1 MNGTN
6 RTQRTLAIFITVLM
20 LTMGMAQAASVNTY
34 SDGQS
39 SVDISLDDPSTYTDS
54 SSGSISL
61 PEGETVNAAA
71 MVVSADSVN
80 YGYAER
86 YDAFSTSYGSFLW
99 NPLYNGGFTQYSS
112 TSDFTEDESTLSLFS
127 LGYNEDFES
136 PVNFNVGPPINGMPE
151 NNWEIGQVENGFPIN
166 RCGSGDSC
174 YGTDFDSVDYRASIG
189 EYQYELTTESVYVWA
204 GKSSA
209 SFMSFHNLYY
219 RSAGAGTNVY
229 YEDCAYVMIQSSTD
243 GSSWSQFE
251 FLPLDLSNTSGISGG
266 NGIYQRGTSVNQIT
280 TKCNKET
287 FPTGAS
293 MIGGTSNNSQTAS
306 TGGWANVGLDLS
318 SYEGEYV
325 RMKFVLEKNDVS
337 DPPVSPELQGWYID
351 ALRIGDPLP
360 QSGSVTFRTF
370 SSSSTS
376 GTNSPNGFG
385 FLNLDATVPGDG
397 SLTVDVLQP
406 GSNNIISDRNGN
418 TLSGLSGSIIELWD
432 IDTDAT
438 PSIDLRFNFN
448 SGINQLNSPEL
459 FSFNIGTRFSFG
471 FNSTM
476 GIEQSNGMMM
486 PGKWI
491 SSPTSDSFAGVIPLW
506 RDSSFSPPLTRI
518 GFTKTV
524 TAITPYVTDD
534 CPDGTASIQIVANN
548 PLAIPGPMPMTT
560 VANNTRYEFS
570 AGVQGF
576 GVRANYSSV
585 QCELTGIHADL
596 EFAHYASGVSLDV
609 AGDGDIEWGMIESA
623 FGAFGEQTKFRTGT
637 VDGENIGSSSS
648 TVTLTAGGVGQG
660 ATFMLPRGADVT
672 NALIGFENNQI
683 EDVTISVAAAA
694 QEIMIADIQDYT
706 EYVPGLVVNEFA
718 DLESALNTLLD
729 YDETVVPSS
738 WVDDFGNEWILFRMK
753 VESSTATIG
762 STITFRDLLIN
773 YDWQQVISD
782 GNNLAREL
790 SQGVAMGTAVG
801 GSVDVPMKWSSNTG
815 GGISLGQLSITTSTG
830 HSSTISLTNGF
841 SGLYDDGNIYEIVT
855 THEVTSQGQSLAGAS
870 LLMETSRGNIEL
882 EYTSSN
888 DTFWEVSDPVDGI
901 SLAVSVTSG
910 TSPLQ
915 INWRFRVSSDWDD
928 TPFVQIYTSSIS
940 DTGVVGL
947 PAAASLQPSTGNA
960 VENDASIT
968 DFRVYN
974 QANIEQTDLNDVKS
988 SQSLVLTG
996 KVRFQDL
1003 DISPDPSNYFLVLE
1017 ELNTSNT
1024 QTEEWLEV
1032 DRVGGTVGGDFT
1044 WSPTLPT
1051 QTAGSKT
1058 YRFRMAN
1065 FTGGDQL
1072 CPPVSY
1078 NPDMDCAIRM
1088 QVSMD
1093 PLPPQLVNISV
1104 MDGST
1109 WRDLGDNT
1117 WIPARNCQTFRI
1129 VVRDNPI
1136 APETLFLNYWV
1147 EKDHDV
1153 NLDRIADIG
1162 EYAQVPLVRQTMSN
1176 ESIYMID
1183 NQGTQCISDI
1193 ANQGL
1198 MNSPLVSLFVSGTDV
1213 GGNSVTSSGSPG
1225 ISYDL
1230 VTYQAMASVQASVTS
1245 FRIQDGFGTELTSA
1259 NTTMYGGN
1267 VYHLRV
1273 RGSDGNGWGDLAQ
1286 VRINLNP
1293 IVSGDMVINY
1303 WPAND
1308 TAWTDSDWITILDL
1322 ETDGVGPE
1330 MRRLDGGVLIDPFET
1345 DFVLDIPVVLAW
1357 SISTVPGIVT
1367 PQVEVT
1373 DFDPNNGGWTTIS
1386 SQAGNYNQRW
1396 KYSDSFKLDRSTF
1409 TVEDTIGFITPDVG
1423 DREAGFVYPGD
1434 MLRISGQYAF
1444 SERLSDGII
1453 INPQIPLTL
1462 RIERQEVQPDG
1473 ERGFFYAPSQ
1483 VYDYP
1488 FENGTFDI
1496 LHPAPTQSNAFTF
1509 TFSLIGLPSG
1519 ATDGTS
1525 PVDSIFYVN
1534 VDSEAPIAANTGS
1547 WEITDENS
1555 EEIGPG
1561 IISSTQF
1568 DCISVKAFIQERQK
1582 LQEGDVLLNW
1592 MYFKDGGNWTE
1603 FYQAFP
1609 GISHFSIPM
1618 DLDIN
1623 SDPIRAS
1630 VNCINLWNAT
1640 LPSDLSGVELR
1651 FWISGTDSAGNV
1663 ISGAGN
1669 YLSGFDGGVF
1679 ELRYES
1685 ASFEV
1690 KNLLLSDITPA
1701 VGESIDLIASVT
1713 NNGNKAGYFNCKV
1726 VTVVGGQVQS
1736 SRDITTPIEIQPL
1749 EEYSWR
1755 IEMGDFATPQVN
1767 VKYQIVN
1774 NDTGDVIA
1782 ESTTFP
1788 VTAESDNSAGFDAAT
1803 IGLIALLAIL
1813 LIAVVVGILVFVRRG
1828 SDDDDDFIEDEDFL
1842 PEGEAV
1848 SPLKARSPPSR
1859 RPPSRGPPKEE
1870 TEMEKALREFPF
1882 WDENTIQGYFD
1893 MGWSIDQLR
1902 DWLAEQNQ

>member
-1 MNGTN
+1 
-6 RTQRTLAIFITVLM
+6 
-20 LTMGMAQAASVNTY
+20 MGLAQAASVNTY
-34 SDGQS
+34 SNGQS
-39 SVDISLDDPSTYTDS
+39 NVDISLDDPSTYSDS
-54 SSGSISL
+54 VSGSISL

-71 MVVSADSVN
+71 MEISTDSVN

-86 YDAFSTSYGSFLW
+86 YDAYSTGYGAYLW

-112 TSDFTEDESTLSLFS
+112 TSDFTEDDSTLSLFS
-127 LGYNEDFES
+127 LGYNQDFEY

-174 YGTDFDSVDYRASIG
+174 YGTDFDSVDYRSSMG
-189 EYQYELTTESVYVWA
+189 EYQYELTSESVYVWS

-243 GSSWSQFE
+243 GSSWTQFE
-251 FLPLDLSNTSGISGG
+251 FLPLDLSNTTGISGG

-306 TGGWANVGLDLS
+306 SGGWANVGLDLS
-318 SYEGEYV
+318 PYEGEYV
-325 RMKFVLEKNDVS
+325 RLKFVLEKNDVS

-351 ALRIGDPLP
+351 ALRIGDSLP

-397 SLTVDVLQP
+397 SLTIDVLQP

-432 IDTDAT
+432 IDTDAH

-448 SGINQLNSPEL
+448 SGINRLNTPEL

-476 GIEQSNGMMM
+476 GLEQSSGMLM

-491 SSPTSDSFAGVIPLW
+491 SSPMSDSYAGVIPLW
-506 RDSSFSPPLTRI
+506 EDSSFSPPLTRI

-524 TAITPYVTDD
+524 TAIKPYVSDD
-534 CPDGTASIQIVANN
+534 CPDGTASIQIIANN
-548 PLAIPGPMPMTT
+548 PLAIPGPMPMIT

-585 QCELTGIHADL
+585 QCELSGIHADL

-609 AGDGDIEWGMIESA
+609 AGDGDIEWGMLESA
-623 FGAFGEQTKFRTGT
+623 FGSFGEQRMFRTGT
-637 VDGENIGSSSS
+637 VDGENVGSSSS
-648 TVTLTAGGVGQG
+648 TVTLTAGGSGQG

-683 EDVTISVAAAA
+683 EDATIYVAAAA
-694 QEIMIADIQDYT
+694 QETMIADIQDYSD
-706 EYVPGLVVNEFA
+706 YVPGLVVNEFS
-718 DLESALNTLLD
+718 DFESALNDLLNL
-729 YDETVVPSS
+729 DETVVPTS
-738 WVDDFGNEWILFRMK
+738 WEDDFGNEWILFRMK
-753 VESSTATIG
+753 VESATATIG
-762 STITFRDLLIN
+762 STITFRDLFIN
-773 YDWQQVISD
+773 YDWQRVISD

-790 SQGVAMGTAVG
+790 SQGVAMGNAVG
-801 GSVDVPMKWSSNTG
+801 GSVDVPMKWSSDTG

-855 THEVTSQGQSLAGAS
+855 THSVTSQGQSLSGAS

-882 EYTSSN
+882 QYTISN
-888 DTFWEVSDPVDGI
+888 DTFWKVSDPVDGI

-910 TSPLQ
+910 TDPFQ
-915 INWRFRVSSDWDD
+915 INWRFRVSSEWDD
-928 TPFVQIYTSSIS
+928 TAFVQIYSSSIS

-947 PAAASLQPSTGNA
+947 PAATSLQPSIGNA

-1032 DRVGGTVGGDFT
+1032 DRIGGTVGGDFT
-1044 WSPTLPT
+1044 WSPTLPS
-1051 QTAGSKT
+1051 QTAGSRT

-1104 MDGST
+1104 MDGAT

-1129 VVRDNPI
+1129 VVRDNPL
-1136 APETLFLNYWV
+1136 APDSLFLNYWV
-1147 EKDHDV
+1147 EKDHDT
-1153 NLDRIADIG
+1153 NLDRVADIG
-1162 EYAQVPLVRQTMSN
+1162 EYAQVPLVRQTVSN
-1176 ESIYMID
+1176 ESVYMID

-1198 MNSPLVSLFVSGTDV
+1198 MNSPLVSLFISGTDV
-1213 GGNSVTSSGSPG
+1213 GGNSVTGSGSPG
-1225 ISYDL
+1225 IPFDL
-1230 VTYQAMASVQASVTS
+1230 VTYQAMASVQASVSS
-1245 FRIQDGFGTELTSA
+1245 FKVQDGYGTELTSA

-1267 VYHLRV
+1267 LYHLRV
-1273 RGSDGNGWGDLAQ
+1273 RGSDGNGWGDIAQ

-1293 IVSGDMVINY
+1293 IVAGDMVINY

-1308 TAWTDSDWITILDL
+1308 TAWTDSNWITIMDL
-1322 ETDGVGPE
+1322 ESDGVGPE

-1345 DFVLDIPVVLAW
+1345 DFILDIPIVLDW

-1386 SQAGNYNQRW
+1386 SQTGNYNQRW
-1396 KYSDSFKLDRSTF
+1396 KYSDDFKLDRSTF

-1423 DREAGFVYPGD
+1423 NRDAGFVYPGD

-1453 INPQIPLTL
+1453 INPQIPLIL
-1462 RIERQEVQPDG
+1462 RIEQQEVQPDG
-1473 ERGFFYAPSQ
+1473 NKGFFYAPSQ

-1488 FENGTFDI
+1488 FDNGTFEI
-1496 LHPAPTQSNAFTF
+1496 LHPAPTQSNVFTF

-1519 ATDGTS
+1519 ASDGTL
-1525 PVDSIFYVN
+1525 PIDSIFYVN
-1534 VDSEAPIAANTGS
+1534 VDSEAPSAANTGS

-1568 DCISVKAFIQERQK
+1568 DCVSVKAFINERQK
-1582 LQEGDVLLNW
+1582 LQEGDVNLNW

-1609 GISHFSIPM
+1609 GISHFTVPM
-1618 DLDIN
+1618 NLDTN

-1630 VNCINLWNAT
+1630 VNCVNLWNAT

-1651 FWISGTDSAGNV
+1651 FWISGTDSAGNG

-1685 ASFEV
+1685 ASFEI
-1690 KNLLLSDITPA
+1690 KNLVVSDNTPA
-1701 VGESIDLIASVT
+1701 VGQSLDLIATVT
-1713 NNGNKAGYFNCKV
+1713 NNGNKAGYFTCKV

-1749 EEYSWR
+1749 EDYSWR

-1774 NDTGDVIA
+1774 NDTGEVIA

-1788 VTAESDNSAGFDAAT
+1788 VTAESDDAAGFDAAT

-1828 SDDDDDFIEDEDFL
+1828 SDDDDDFIEDDDFL

-1859 RPPSRGPPKEE
+1859 GPPGRGPPKQEE
-1870 TEMEKALREFPF
+1870 TEMEKALREFTF

-1902 DWLAEQNQ
+1902 DWLAEQNK

>member
-1 MNGTN
+1 
-6 RTQRTLAIFITVLM
+6 
-20 LTMGMAQAASVNTY
+20 MGLAQAASVNTY
-34 SDGQS
+34 SNGQS

-54 SSGSISL
+54 TSGSVSL

-71 MVVSADSVN
+71 MVVSTDSVN

-86 YDAFSTSYGSFLW
+86 YDAFSTGYGSFLW

-136 PVNFNVGPPINGMPE
+136 PVNFNVGPPIDGVPE
-151 NNWEIGQVENGFPIN
+151 DNWEIGQVENGFPIP

-174 YGTDFDSVDYRASIG
+174 YGTNFDSVDYRLGIG
-189 EYQYELTTESVYVWA
+189 EYQYELTTESEYVWA

-243 GSSWSQFE
+243 GSSWGQFE

-266 NGIYQRGTSVNQIT
+266 NGIYQRGTSVNQVT

-293 MIGGTSNNSQTAS
+293 LLGGTSNNSQTAS

-325 RMKFVLEKNDVS
+325 RLKFVLEKNDVT

-351 ALRIGDPLP
+351 ALQIGDPLP

-385 FLNLDATVPGDG
+385 FLNLDATVPGDA
-397 SLTVDVLQP
+397 SLTIDVLQP
-406 GSNNIISDRNGN
+406 GTNNIISDRNGN

-448 SGINQLNSPEL
+448 SGINQLNTPEL

-471 FNSTM
+471 FNTTTAD
-476 GIEQSNGMMM
+476 IEQSNGMIM

-491 SSPTSDSFAGVIPLW
+491 SSPTTDSSFGVIPQW
-506 RDSSFSPPLTRI
+506 EDSSFSPPLSRL
-518 GFTKTV
+518 GFSKTI
-524 TAITPYVTDD
+524 TAIKPYVSDD
-534 CPDGTASIQIVANN
+534 CPDGTPTIEIFSNN
-548 PLAIPGPMPMTT
+548 PLAISGPIPMTT
-560 VANNTRYEFS
+560 VTNNTRYEFS

-576 GVRANYSSV
+576 GIRANYSSV

-609 AGDGDIEWGMIESA
+609 AGDGDIEWGMLESA

-637 VDGENIGSSSS
+637 VDGENIGSTSS

-672 NALIGFENNQI
+672 NALVGFENNQI
-683 EDVTISVAAAA
+683 EDATIYVAAAA
-694 QEIMIADIQDYT
+694 QEIMIADTQEYT

-718 DLESALNTLLD
+718 DFESALNTLLD

-738 WVDDFGNEWILFRMK
+738 WEDDFGNEWILFRMK
-753 VESSTATIG
+753 LESGTATIG
-762 STITFRDLLIN
+762 STITFRNLLIN
-773 YDWQQVISD
+773 YDWQRVISD

-790 SQGVAMGTAVG
+790 SQGVAMGNAVG
-801 GSVDVPMKWSSNTG
+801 GSVDVPMKWSSETG
-815 GGISLGQLSITTSTG
+815 GGISLGTLSITTSTG
-830 HSSTISLTNGF
+830 HLSTISLTNGF

-855 THEVTSQGQSLAGAS
+855 THEVTSQGQNLAGAS

-882 EYTSSN
+882 QYTSSN

-910 TSPLQ
+910 TSPMQ

-928 TPFVQIYTSSIS
+928 TTFVQIYTSSIS

-947 PAAASLQPSTGNA
+947 PAAASLQPSIGNA

-988 SQSLVLTG
+988 SQTLVLAG

-1136 APETLFLNYWV
+1136 APDTLFLNYWV
-1147 EKDHDV
+1147 EKDHDT
-1153 NLDRIADIG
+1153 NLDRIADVG

-1176 ESIYMID
+1176 ESVYMID

-1198 MNSPLVSLFVSGTDV
+1198 MNSPLVSLFVSGTDI

-1225 ISYDL
+1225 IPFDL

-1308 TAWTDSDWITILDL
+1308 TASTDSDWITILDF

-1345 DFVLDIPVVLAW
+1345 DFILDIPVVLDW

-1409 TVEDTIGFITPDVG
+1409 SVEDTIGFITPDVG

-1453 INPQIPLTL
+1453 INPQIPLIL

-1488 FENGTFDI
+1488 FDNGTFDI

-1534 VDSEAPIAANTGS
+1534 VDSEAPSAANTGS

-1623 SDPIRAS
+1623 ADPIRAS

-1669 YLSGFDGGVF
+1669 YQSGFDGGVF

-1713 NNGNKAGYFNCKV
+1713 NNGNKAGYFTCKV

-1828 SDDDDDFIEDEDFL
+1828 SDDDDDFIEDDDFL

-1848 SPLKARSPPSR
+1848 SPLKSRSPPSR
-1859 RPPSRGPPKEE
+1859 GPPSRGPPKEE
-1870 TEMEKALREFPF
+1870 TEMEKALREFTF

>member
-1 MNGTN
+1 
-6 RTQRTLAIFITVLM
+6 
-20 LTMGMAQAASVNTY
+20 MGLAQAASVNTY
-34 SDGQS
+34 SNGQS

-54 SSGSISL
+54 TSGSVSL

-71 MVVSADSVN
+71 MVVSTDSVN

-86 YDAFSTSYGSFLW
+86 YDAFSTGYGSFLW

-127 LGYNEDFES
+127 LGYNEDFEG
-136 PVNFNVGPPINGMPE
+136 PVNFNVGPPIDGVPE
-151 NNWEIGQVENGFPIN
+151 DNWEIGQVENGFPIP

-174 YGTDFDSVDYRASIG
+174 YGTNFDSVDYRLGIG
-189 EYQYELTTESVYVWA
+189 EYQYELTTESEYVWA

-243 GSSWSQFE
+243 GSSWGQFE

-266 NGIYQRGTSVNQIT
+266 NGIYQRGTSVNQVT

-293 MIGGTSNNSQTAS
+293 LLGGTSNNSQTAS

-325 RMKFVLEKNDVS
+325 RLKFVLEKNDVT

-351 ALRIGDPLP
+351 ALQIGDPLP

-385 FLNLDATVPGDG
+385 FLNLDATVPGDA
-397 SLTVDVLQP
+397 SLTIDVLQP
-406 GSNNIISDRNGN
+406 GTNNIISDRNGN

-448 SGINQLNSPEL
+448 SGINQLNTPEL

-471 FNSTM
+471 FNTTTAD
-476 GIEQSNGMMM
+476 IEQSNGMIM

-491 SSPTSDSFAGVIPLW
+491 SSPTTDSSFGVIPQW
-506 RDSSFSPPLTRI
+506 EDSSFSPPLSRL
-518 GFTKTV
+518 GFSKTI
-524 TAITPYVTDD
+524 TAIKPYVSDD
-534 CPDGTASIQIVANN
+534 CPDGTPTIEIFSNN
-548 PLAIPGPMPMTT
+548 PLAISGPIPMTT
-560 VANNTRYEFS
+560 VTNNTRYEFS

-576 GVRANYSSV
+576 GIRANYSSV

-609 AGDGDIEWGMIESA
+609 AGDGDIEWGMLESA

-637 VDGENIGSSSS
+637 VDGENIGSTSS

-672 NALIGFENNQI
+672 NALVGFENNQI
-683 EDVTISVAAAA
+683 EDATIYVAAAA
-694 QEIMIADIQDYT
+694 QEIMIADTQEYT

-718 DLESALNTLLD
+718 DFESALNTLLD

-738 WVDDFGNEWILFRMK
+738 WEDDFGNEWILFRMK
-753 VESSTATIG
+753 LESGTATIG
-762 STITFRDLLIN
+762 STITFRNLLIN
-773 YDWQQVISD
+773 YDWQRVISD

-790 SQGVAMGTAVG
+790 SQGVAMGNAVG
-801 GSVDVPMKWSSNTG
+801 GSVDVPMKWSSETG
-815 GGISLGQLSITTSTG
+815 GGISLGTLSITTSTG
-830 HSSTISLTNGF
+830 HLSTISLTNGF

-855 THEVTSQGQSLAGAS
+855 THEVTSQGQNLAGAS

-882 EYTSSN
+882 QYTSSN

-910 TSPLQ
+910 TSPMQ

-928 TPFVQIYTSSIS
+928 TTFVQIYTSSIS

-947 PAAASLQPSTGNA
+947 PAAASLQPSIGNA

-988 SQSLVLTG
+988 SQTLVLAG

-1136 APETLFLNYWV
+1136 APDTLFLNYWV
-1147 EKDHDV
+1147 EKDHDT
-1153 NLDRIADIG
+1153 NLDRIADVG

-1176 ESIYMID
+1176 ESVYMID

-1198 MNSPLVSLFVSGTDV
+1198 MNSPLVSLFVSGTDI

-1225 ISYDL
+1225 IPFDL

-1308 TAWTDSDWITILDL
+1308 TASTDSDWITILDF

-1345 DFVLDIPVVLAW
+1345 DFILDIPVVLDW

-1409 TVEDTIGFITPDVG
+1409 SVEDTIGFITPDVG

-1453 INPQIPLTL
+1453 INPQIPLIL

-1488 FENGTFDI
+1488 FDNGTFDI

-1534 VDSEAPIAANTGS
+1534 VDSEAPSAANTGS

-1623 SDPIRAS
+1623 ADPIRAS

-1669 YLSGFDGGVF
+1669 YQSGFDGGVF

-1713 NNGNKAGYFNCKV
+1713 NNGNKAGYFTCKV

-1828 SDDDDDFIEDEDFL
+1828 SDDDDDFIEDDDFL

-1848 SPLKARSPPSR
+1848 SPLKSRSPPSR
-1859 RPPSRGPPKEE
+1859 GPPSRGPPKEE
-1870 TEMEKALREFPF
+1870 TEMEKALREFTF

>member
-1 MNGTN
+1 
-6 RTQRTLAIFITVLM
+6 
-20 LTMGMAQAASVNTY
+20 
-34 SDGQS
+34 
-39 SVDISLDDPSTYTDS
+39 
-54 SSGSISL
+54 
-61 PEGETVNAAA
+61 
-71 MVVSADSVN
+71 
-80 YGYAER
+80 
-86 YDAFSTSYGSFLW
+86 
-99 NPLYNGGFTQYSS
+99 
-112 TSDFTEDESTLSLFS
+112 
-127 LGYNEDFES
+127 
-136 PVNFNVGPPINGMPE
+136 
-151 NNWEIGQVENGFPIN
+151 
-166 RCGSGDSC
+166 
-174 YGTDFDSVDYRASIG
+174 
-189 EYQYELTTESVYVWA
+189 
-204 GKSSA
+204 
-209 SFMSFHNLYY
+209 
-219 RSAGAGTNVY
+219 
-229 YEDCAYVMIQSSTD
+229 MIQSSTD
-243 GSSWSQFE
+243 GSSWGQFE

-266 NGIYQRGTSVNQIT
+266 NGIYQRGTSVNQVT

-293 MIGGTSNNSQTAS
+293 LLGGTSNNSQTAS

-325 RMKFVLEKNDVS
+325 RLKFVLEKNDVT

-351 ALRIGDPLP
+351 ALQIGDPLP

-385 FLNLDATVPGDG
+385 FLNLDATVPGDA
-397 SLTVDVLQP
+397 SLTIDVLQP

-448 SGINQLNSPEL
+448 SGINRLNTPEL

-471 FNSTM
+471 FNTTTAD
-476 GIEQSNGMMM
+476 IEQSNGMIM

-491 SSPTSDSFAGVIPLW
+491 SSPTTDSSFGVIPQW
-506 RDSSFSPPLTRI
+506 EDSSFSPPLSRL
-518 GFTKTV
+518 GFSKTI
-524 TAITPYVTDD
+524 TAIKPYVSDD
-534 CPDGTASIQIVANN
+534 CPDGTPTIEIFSNN
-548 PLAIPGPMPMTT
+548 PLAISGPIPMTT
-560 VANNTRYEFS
+560 VTNNTRYEFS

-576 GVRANYSSV
+576 GIRANYSSV

-609 AGDGDIEWGMIESA
+609 AGDGDIEWGMLESA

-637 VDGENIGSSSS
+637 VDGENIGSTSS

-672 NALIGFENNQI
+672 NALVGFENNQI
-683 EDVTISVAAAA
+683 EDATIYVAAAA
-694 QEIMIADIQDYT
+694 QEIMIADTQEYT

-718 DLESALNTLLD
+718 DFESALNTLLD

-738 WVDDFGNEWILFRMK
+738 WEDDFGNEWILFRMK
-753 VESSTATIG
+753 LESGTATIG
-762 STITFRDLLIN
+762 STITFRNLLIN
-773 YDWQQVISD
+773 YDWQRVISD

-790 SQGVAMGTAVG
+790 SQGVAMGNAVG
-801 GSVDVPMKWSSNTG
+801 GSVDVPMKWSSETG
-815 GGISLGQLSITTSTG
+815 GGISLGTLSITTSTG
-830 HSSTISLTNGF
+830 HLSTISLTNGF

-855 THEVTSQGQSLAGAS
+855 THEVTSQGQNLAGAS

-882 EYTSSN
+882 QYTSSN

-910 TSPLQ
+910 TSPMQ

-928 TPFVQIYTSSIS
+928 TAFVQIYTSSIS

-947 PAAASLQPSTGNA
+947 PAAASLQPSIGNA

-988 SQSLVLTG
+988 SQTLVLAG

-1136 APETLFLNYWV
+1136 APDTLFLNYWV
-1147 EKDHDV
+1147 EKDHDT
-1153 NLDRIADIG
+1153 NLDRIADVG

-1176 ESIYMID
+1176 ESVYMID

-1198 MNSPLVSLFVSGTDV
+1198 MNSPLVSLFVSGTDI

-1225 ISYDL
+1225 IPFDL

-1308 TAWTDSDWITILDL
+1308 TASTDSDWITILDF

-1345 DFVLDIPVVLAW
+1345 DFILDIPVVLDW

-1409 TVEDTIGFITPDVG
+1409 SVEDTIGFITPDVG

-1453 INPQIPLTL
+1453 INPQIPLIL

-1488 FENGTFDI
+1488 FDNGTFDI

-1534 VDSEAPIAANTGS
+1534 VDSEAPSAANTGS

-1623 SDPIRAS
+1623 ADPIRAS

-1669 YLSGFDGGVF
+1669 YQSGFDGGVF

-1713 NNGNKAGYFNCKV
+1713 NNGNKAGYFTCKV

-1828 SDDDDDFIEDEDFL
+1828 SDDDDDFIEDDDFL

-1848 SPLKARSPPSR
+1848 SPLKSRSPPSR
-1859 RPPSRGPPKEE
+1859 GPPSRGPPKEE
-1870 TEMEKALREFPF
+1870 TEMEKALREFTF

>member
-1 MNGTN
+1 
-6 RTQRTLAIFITVLM
+6 
-20 LTMGMAQAASVNTY
+20 MGLAQAASVNTY
-34 SDGQS
+34 SNGQS

-54 SSGSISL
+54 TSGSVSL

-71 MVVSADSVN
+71 MVVSTDSVN

-86 YDAFSTSYGSFLW
+86 YDAFSTGYGSFLW

-136 PVNFNVGPPINGMPE
+136 PVNFNVGPPIDGVPE
-151 NNWEIGQVENGFPIN
+151 DNWEIGQVENGFPIP

-174 YGTDFDSVDYRASIG
+174 YGTNFDSVDYRLGIG
-189 EYQYELTTESVYVWA
+189 EYQYELTTESEYVWA

-243 GSSWSQFE
+243 GSSWGQFE

-266 NGIYQRGTSVNQIT
+266 NGIYQRGTSVNQVT

-293 MIGGTSNNSQTAS
+293 LLGGTSNNSQTAS

-325 RMKFVLEKNDVS
+325 RLKFVLEKNDVT

-351 ALRIGDPLP
+351 ALQIGDPLP

-385 FLNLDATVPGDG
+385 FLNLDATVPGDA
-397 SLTVDVLQP
+397 SLTIDVLQP

-448 SGINQLNSPEL
+448 SGINQLNTPEL

-471 FNSTM
+471 FNTTTAD
-476 GIEQSNGMMM
+476 IEQSNGMIM

-491 SSPTSDSFAGVIPLW
+491 SSPTTDSSFGVIPQW
-506 RDSSFSPPLTRI
+506 EDSSFSPPLSRL
-518 GFTKTV
+518 GFSKTI
-524 TAITPYVTDD
+524 TAIKPYVSDD
-534 CPDGTASIQIVANN
+534 CPDGTPTIEIFSNN
-548 PLAIPGPMPMTT
+548 PLAISGPIPMTT
-560 VANNTRYEFS
+560 VTNNTRYEFS

-576 GVRANYSSV
+576 GIRANYSSV

-609 AGDGDIEWGMIESA
+609 AGDGDIEWGMLESA

-637 VDGENIGSSSS
+637 VDGENIGSTSS

-672 NALIGFENNQI
+672 NALVGFENNQI
-683 EDVTISVAAAA
+683 EDATIYVAAAA
-694 QEIMIADIQDYT
+694 QEIMIADTQEYT

-718 DLESALNTLLD
+718 DFESALNTLLD

-738 WVDDFGNEWILFRMK
+738 WEDDFGNEWILFRMK
-753 VESSTATIG
+753 LESGTATIG
-762 STITFRDLLIN
+762 STITFRNLLIN
-773 YDWQQVISD
+773 YDWQRVISD

-790 SQGVAMGTAVG
+790 SQGVAMGNAVG
-801 GSVDVPMKWSSNTG
+801 GSVDVPMKWSSETG
-815 GGISLGQLSITTSTG
+815 GGISLGTLSITTSTG
-830 HSSTISLTNGF
+830 HLSTISLTNGF

-855 THEVTSQGQSLAGAS
+855 THEVTSQGQNLAGAS

-882 EYTSSN
+882 QYTSSN

-910 TSPLQ
+910 TSPMQ

-928 TPFVQIYTSSIS
+928 TTFVQIYTSSIS

-947 PAAASLQPSTGNA
+947 PAAASLQPSIGNA

-988 SQSLVLTG
+988 SQTLVLAG

-1136 APETLFLNYWV
+1136 APDTLFLNYWV
-1147 EKDHDV
+1147 EKDHDT
-1153 NLDRIADIG
+1153 NLDRIADVG

-1176 ESIYMID
+1176 ESVYMID

-1198 MNSPLVSLFVSGTDV
+1198 MNSPLVSLFVSGTDI

-1225 ISYDL
+1225 IPFDL

-1308 TAWTDSDWITILDL
+1308 TASTDSDWITILDF

-1345 DFVLDIPVVLAW
+1345 DFILDIPVVLDW

-1409 TVEDTIGFITPDVG
+1409 SVEDTIGFITPDVG

-1453 INPQIPLTL
+1453 INPQIPLIL

-1488 FENGTFDI
+1488 FDNGTFDI

-1534 VDSEAPIAANTGS
+1534 VDSEAPSAANTGS

-1623 SDPIRAS
+1623 ADPIRAS

-1669 YLSGFDGGVF
+1669 YQSGFDGGVF

-1713 NNGNKAGYFNCKV
+1713 NNGNKAGYFTCKV

-1828 SDDDDDFIEDEDFL
+1828 SDDDDDFIEDDDFL

-1848 SPLKARSPPSR
+1848 SPLKSRSPPSR
-1859 RPPSRGPPKEE
+1859 GPPSRGPPKEE
-1870 TEMEKALREFPF
+1870 TEMEKALREFTF

>member
-1 MNGTN
+1 
-6 RTQRTLAIFITVLM
+6 
-20 LTMGMAQAASVNTY
+20 MGLAQAASVNTY
-34 SDGQS
+34 SNGQS

-54 SSGSISL
+54 TSGSVSL

-71 MVVSADSVN
+71 MVVSTDSVN

-86 YDAFSTSYGSFLW
+86 YDAFSTGYGSFLW

-136 PVNFNVGPPINGMPE
+136 PVNFNVGPPIDGVPE
-151 NNWEIGQVENGFPIN
+151 DNWEIGQVENGFPIP

-174 YGTDFDSVDYRASIG
+174 YGTNFDSVDYRLGIG
-189 EYQYELTTESVYVWA
+189 EYQYELTTESEYVWA

-243 GSSWSQFE
+243 GSSWGQFE

-266 NGIYQRGTSVNQIT
+266 NGIYQRGTSVNQVT

-293 MIGGTSNNSQTAS
+293 LLGGTSNNSQTAS

-325 RMKFVLEKNDVS
+325 RLKFVLEKNDVT

-351 ALRIGDPLP
+351 ALQIGDPLP

-385 FLNLDATVPGDG
+385 FLNLDATVPGDA
-397 SLTVDVLQP
+397 SLTIDVLQP
-406 GSNNIISDRNGN
+406 GTNNIISDRNGN

-448 SGINQLNSPEL
+448 SGINQLNTPEL

-471 FNSTM
+471 FNTTTAD
-476 GIEQSNGMMM
+476 IEQSNGMIM

-491 SSPTSDSFAGVIPLW
+491 SSPTTDSSFGVIPQW
-506 RDSSFSPPLTRI
+506 EDSSFSPPLSRL
-518 GFTKTV
+518 GFSKTI
-524 TAITPYVTDD
+524 TAIKPYVSDD
-534 CPDGTASIQIVANN
+534 CPDGTPTIEIFSNN
-548 PLAIPGPMPMTT
+548 PLAISGPIPMTT
-560 VANNTRYEFS
+560 VTNNTRYEFS

-576 GVRANYSSV
+576 GIRANYSSV

-609 AGDGDIEWGMIESA
+609 AGDGDIEWGMLESA

-637 VDGENIGSSSS
+637 VDGENIGSTSS

-672 NALIGFENNQI
+672 NALVGFENNQI
-683 EDVTISVAAAA
+683 EDATIYVAAAA
-694 QEIMIADIQDYT
+694 QEIMIADTQEYT

-718 DLESALNTLLD
+718 DFESALNTLLD

-738 WVDDFGNEWILFRMK
+738 WEDDFGNEWILFRMK
-753 VESSTATIG
+753 LESGTATIG
-762 STITFRDLLIN
+762 STITFRNLLIN
-773 YDWQQVISD
+773 YDWQRVISD

-790 SQGVAMGTAVG
+790 SQGVAMGNAVG
-801 GSVDVPMKWSSNTG
+801 GSVDVPMKWSSETG
-815 GGISLGQLSITTSTG
+815 GGISLGTLSITTSTG
-830 HSSTISLTNGF
+830 HLSTISLTNGF

-855 THEVTSQGQSLAGAS
+855 THEVTSQGQNLAGAS

-882 EYTSSN
+882 QYTSSN

-910 TSPLQ
+910 TSPMQ

-928 TPFVQIYTSSIS
+928 TAFVQIYTSSIS

-947 PAAASLQPSTGNA
+947 PAAASLQPSIGNA

-988 SQSLVLTG
+988 SQTLVLAG

-1136 APETLFLNYWV
+1136 APDTLFLNYWV
-1147 EKDHDV
+1147 EKDHDT
-1153 NLDRIADIG
+1153 NLDRIADVG

-1176 ESIYMID
+1176 ESVYMID

-1198 MNSPLVSLFVSGTDV
+1198 MNSPLVSLFVSGTDI

-1225 ISYDL
+1225 IPFDL

-1308 TAWTDSDWITILDL
+1308 TASTDSDWITILDF

-1345 DFVLDIPVVLAW
+1345 DFILDIPVVLDW

-1409 TVEDTIGFITPDVG
+1409 SVEDTIGFITPDVG

-1453 INPQIPLTL
+1453 INPQIPLIL

-1488 FENGTFDI
+1488 FDNGTFDI

-1534 VDSEAPIAANTGS
+1534 VDSEAPSAANTGS

-1623 SDPIRAS
+1623 ADPIRAS

-1669 YLSGFDGGVF
+1669 YQSGFDGGVF

-1713 NNGNKAGYFNCKV
+1713 NNGNKAGYFTCKV

-1828 SDDDDDFIEDEDFL
+1828 SDDDDDFIEDDDFL

-1848 SPLKARSPPSR
+1848 SPLKSRSPPSR
-1859 RPPSRGPPKEE
+1859 GPPSRGPPKEE
-1870 TEMEKALREFPF
+1870 TEMEKALREFTF

>member
-1 MNGTN
+1 
-6 RTQRTLAIFITVLM
+6 
-20 LTMGMAQAASVNTY
+20 MGLAQAASVNTY
-34 SDGQS
+34 SNGQS

-54 SSGSISL
+54 TSGSVSL

-71 MVVSADSVN
+71 MVVSTDSVN

-86 YDAFSTSYGSFLW
+86 YDAFSTGYGSFLW

-136 PVNFNVGPPINGMPE
+136 PVNFNVGPPIDGVPE
-151 NNWEIGQVENGFPIN
+151 DNWEIGQVENGFPIP

-174 YGTDFDSVDYRASIG
+174 YGTNFDSVDYRLGIG
-189 EYQYELTTESVYVWA
+189 EYQYELTTESEYVWA

-243 GSSWSQFE
+243 GSSWGQFE

-266 NGIYQRGTSVNQIT
+266 NGIYQRGTSVNQVT

-293 MIGGTSNNSQTAS
+293 LLGGTSNNSQTAS

-325 RMKFVLEKNDVS
+325 RLKFVLEKNDVT

-351 ALRIGDPLP
+351 ALQIGDPLP

-385 FLNLDATVPGDG
+385 FLNLDATVPGDA
-397 SLTVDVLQP
+397 SLTIDVLQP

-448 SGINQLNSPEL
+448 SGINQLNTPEL

-471 FNSTM
+471 FNTTTAD
-476 GIEQSNGMMM
+476 IEQSNGMIM

-491 SSPTSDSFAGVIPLW
+491 SSPTTDSSFGVIPQW
-506 RDSSFSPPLTRI
+506 EDSSFSPPLSRL
-518 GFTKTV
+518 GFSKTI
-524 TAITPYVTDD
+524 TAIKPYVSDD
-534 CPDGTASIQIVANN
+534 CPDGTPTIEIFSNN
-548 PLAIPGPMPMTT
+548 PLAISGPIPMTT
-560 VANNTRYEFS
+560 VTNNTRYEFS

-576 GVRANYSSV
+576 GIRANYSSV

-609 AGDGDIEWGMIESA
+609 AGDGDIEWGMLESA

-637 VDGENIGSSSS
+637 VDGENIGSTSS

-672 NALIGFENNQI
+672 NALVGFENNQI
-683 EDVTISVAAAA
+683 EDATIYVAAAA
-694 QEIMIADIQDYT
+694 QEIMIADTQEYT

-718 DLESALNTLLD
+718 DFESALNTLLD

-738 WVDDFGNEWILFRMK
+738 WEDDFGNEWILFRMK
-753 VESSTATIG
+753 LESGTATIG
-762 STITFRDLLIN
+762 STITFRNLLIN
-773 YDWQQVISD
+773 YDWQRVISD

-790 SQGVAMGTAVG
+790 SQGVAMGNAVG
-801 GSVDVPMKWSSNTG
+801 GSVDVPMKWSSETG
-815 GGISLGQLSITTSTG
+815 GGISLGTLSITTSTG
-830 HSSTISLTNGF
+830 HLSTISLTNGF

-855 THEVTSQGQSLAGAS
+855 THEVTSQGQNLAGAS

-882 EYTSSN
+882 QYTSSN

-910 TSPLQ
+910 TSPMQ

-928 TPFVQIYTSSIS
+928 TAFVQIYTSSIS

-947 PAAASLQPSTGNA
+947 PAAASLQPSIGNA

-988 SQSLVLTG
+988 SQTLVLAG

-1136 APETLFLNYWV
+1136 APDTLFLNYWV
-1147 EKDHDV
+1147 EKDHDT
-1153 NLDRIADIG
+1153 NLDRIADVG

-1176 ESIYMID
+1176 ESVYMID

-1198 MNSPLVSLFVSGTDV
+1198 MNSPLVSLFVSGTDI

-1225 ISYDL
+1225 IPFDL

-1308 TAWTDSDWITILDL
+1308 TASTDSDWITILDF

-1345 DFVLDIPVVLAW
+1345 DFILDIPVVLDW

-1409 TVEDTIGFITPDVG
+1409 SVEDTIGFITPDVG

-1453 INPQIPLTL
+1453 INPQIPLIL

-1488 FENGTFDI
+1488 FDNGTFDI

-1534 VDSEAPIAANTGS
+1534 VDSEAPSAANTGS

-1623 SDPIRAS
+1623 ADPIRAS

-1669 YLSGFDGGVF
+1669 YQSGFDGGVF

-1713 NNGNKAGYFNCKV
+1713 NNGNKAGYFTCKV

-1828 SDDDDDFIEDEDFL
+1828 SDDDDDFIEDDDFL

-1848 SPLKARSPPSR
+1848 SPLKSRSPPSR
-1859 RPPSRGPPKEE
+1859 GPPSRGPPKEE
-1870 TEMEKALREFPF
+1870 TEMEKALREFTF

>member
-1 MNGTN
+1 
-6 RTQRTLAIFITVLM
+6 
-20 LTMGMAQAASVNTY
+20 MGLAQAASVNTY
-34 SDGQS
+34 SNGQS

-54 SSGSISL
+54 TSGSVSL

-71 MVVSADSVN
+71 MVVSTDSVN

-86 YDAFSTSYGSFLW
+86 YDAFSTGYGSFLW

-136 PVNFNVGPPINGMPE
+136 PVNFNVGPPIDGVPE
-151 NNWEIGQVENGFPIN
+151 DNWEIGQVENGFPIP

-174 YGTDFDSVDYRASIG
+174 YGTDFDSVDYRLGIG
-189 EYQYELTTESVYVWA
+189 EYQYELTTESEYVWA

-243 GSSWSQFE
+243 GSSWGQFE

-266 NGIYQRGTSVNQIT
+266 NGIYQRGTSVNQVT

-293 MIGGTSNNSQTAS
+293 LLGGTSNNSQTAS

-325 RMKFVLEKNDVS
+325 RLKFVLEKNDVT

-351 ALRIGDPLP
+351 ALQIGDPLP

-385 FLNLDATVPGDG
+385 FLNLDATVPGDA
-397 SLTVDVLQP
+397 SLTIDVLQP

-448 SGINQLNSPEL
+448 SGINRLNTPEL

-471 FNSTM
+471 FNTTTAD
-476 GIEQSNGMMM
+476 IEQSNGMIM

-491 SSPTSDSFAGVIPLW
+491 SSPTTDSSFGVIPQW
-506 RDSSFSPPLTRI
+506 EDSSFSPPLSRL
-518 GFTKTV
+518 GFSKTI
-524 TAITPYVTDD
+524 TAIKPYVSDD
-534 CPDGTASIQIVANN
+534 CPDGTPTIEIFSNN
-548 PLAIPGPMPMTT
+548 PLAISGPIPMTT
-560 VANNTRYEFS
+560 VTNNTRYEFS

-576 GVRANYSSV
+576 GIRANYSSV

-609 AGDGDIEWGMIESA
+609 AGDGDIEWGMLESA

-637 VDGENIGSSSS
+637 VDGENIGSTSS

-672 NALIGFENNQI
+672 NALVGFENNQI
-683 EDVTISVAAAA
+683 EDATIYVAAAA
-694 QEIMIADIQDYT
+694 QEIMIADTQEYT

-718 DLESALNTLLD
+718 DFESALNTLLD

-738 WVDDFGNEWILFRMK
+738 WEDDFGNEWILFRMK
-753 VESSTATIG
+753 LESGTATIG
-762 STITFRDLLIN
+762 STITFRNLLIN
-773 YDWQQVISD
+773 YDWQRVISD

-790 SQGVAMGTAVG
+790 SQGVAMGNAVG
-801 GSVDVPMKWSSNTG
+801 GSVDVPMKWSSETG
-815 GGISLGQLSITTSTG
+815 GGISLGTLSITTSTG
-830 HSSTISLTNGF
+830 HLSTISLTNGF

-855 THEVTSQGQSLAGAS
+855 THEVTSQGQNLAGAS

-882 EYTSSN
+882 QYTSSN

-910 TSPLQ
+910 TSPMQ

-928 TPFVQIYTSSIS
+928 TAFVQIYTSSIS

-947 PAAASLQPSTGNA
+947 PAAASLQPSIGNA

-988 SQSLVLTG
+988 SQTLVLAG

-1136 APETLFLNYWV
+1136 APDTLFLNYWV
-1147 EKDHDV
+1147 EKDHDT
-1153 NLDRIADIG
+1153 NLDRIADVG

-1176 ESIYMID
+1176 ESVYMID

-1198 MNSPLVSLFVSGTDV
+1198 MNSPLVSLFVSGTDI

-1225 ISYDL
+1225 IPFDL

-1308 TAWTDSDWITILDL
+1308 TASTDSDWITILDF

-1345 DFVLDIPVVLAW
+1345 DFILDIPVVLDW

-1409 TVEDTIGFITPDVG
+1409 SVEDTIGFITPDVG

-1453 INPQIPLTL
+1453 INPQIPLIL

-1488 FENGTFDI
+1488 FDNGTFDI

-1534 VDSEAPIAANTGS
+1534 VDSEAPSAANTGS

-1623 SDPIRAS
+1623 ADPIRAS

-1669 YLSGFDGGVF
+1669 YQSGFDGGVF

-1713 NNGNKAGYFNCKV
+1713 NNGNKAGYFTCKV

-1828 SDDDDDFIEDEDFL
+1828 SDDDDDFIEDDDFL

-1848 SPLKARSPPSR
+1848 SPLKSRSPPSR
-1859 RPPSRGPPKEE
+1859 GPPSRGPPKEE
-1870 TEMEKALREFPF
+1870 TEMEKALREFTF